1 GLFSVVTGVLKAVG
15 KNVAKNVGGSLLEQ
29 LKCKISGGC

>member
-15 KNVAKNVGGSLLEQ
+15 KNVAGSLLEQ